1 MRRLLEQLYDVSRYD
16 NLIEKDRA
24 RLVYT
29 IASALILINLFFIGL
44 IVFAPRNA
52 IPDPAVPASTVD
64 TNIFL
69 VGFTVFVLGLIAS
82 FVVTRRGNSRLG
94 SVLLVS
100 LTTLIFGGLVIVT
113 GAYRSQDGFAL
124 IIAIAIPGLLLGERG
139 LLVGIGSAVL
149 IYIASVSLRSESRT
163 INLSASNEAAITVT
177 LIFIIGSLIYAY
189 LRFARVSRIEGA
201 ATAEAERM
209 KLAQLTS
216 LITSRISRR
225 LAPSE
230 VLRNTVEEIR
240 TSYPDIYH
248 AQIFLT
254 EPSGVARLVA
264 STGEV
269 GKMLIDRQHS
279 LPIGSQSV
287 IGQVTLNNQTVIAR
301 SNSSNSVH
309 KRNEFLPD
317 TVVEAAFPMRI
328 GDAVIGAL
336 DLQSKKHDT
345 FTDEEMPIFQSL
357 ADNVAIAIDNA
368 RLFEETERR
377 LQENQQLVAQMR
389 QSSEEVKRL
398 NERLTGRF
406 WKDFL
411 NQQNASSLL
420 LDLESSSAVVD
431 NTWTPSIREAITSNQ
446 SIQSNSTD
454 TKLVTVPLRVRG
466 QVIGAMEFEID
477 QNGTVSADDIAM
489 MEEVSEQL
497 GLAAESNRLYE
508 TSQRIAQREA
518 LVNEISTR
526 LQSGTSVEMTLNSAA
541 RSLKDVLK
549 ANRVAIR
556 LGKPPVET
564 MNGDNS

>member
-1 MRRLLEQLYDVSRYD
+1 MRRLLQRIFDVSRYD
-16 NLIEKDRA
+16 SLIEKDRA

-29 IASALILINLFFIGL
+29 ITAIAFVLTVIFMVVALIAPRYVFGVDAIDTHFIGL
-44 IVFAPRNA
+44 FGVF
-52 IPDPAVPASTVD
+52 
-64 TNIFL
+64 F
-69 VGFTVFVLGLIAS
+69 VGIIATL
-82 FVVTRRGNSRLG
+82 VVTRRGNNNLGGLIIVLLG
-94 SVLLVS
+94 SASFGS
-100 LTTLIFGGLVIVT
+100 LSVGSGAYSMQDGMLMLVIL
-113 GAYRSQDGFAL
+113 SL
-124 IIAIAIPGLLLGERG
+124 SGLLLGRRG
-139 LLVGIGSAVL
+139 LVLGAVIVL
-149 IYIASVSLRSESRT
+149 GLT
-163 INLSASNEAAITVT
+163 FAAISARSSIPYSPSDSTYEFVVVT
-177 LIFIIGSLIYAY
+177 LLTATSSGLIYAF
-189 LRFARVSRIEGA
+189 LRYARINREAGA
-201 ATAEAERM
+201 ANAEAERM

-216 LITSRISRR
+216 LITTRISRR
-225 LAPSE
+225 LALSE

-240 TSYPDIYH
+240 QIYPDIYH

-269 GKMLIDRQHS
+269 GKMLIDRHHS

-287 IGQVTLNNQTVIAR
+287 IGQVTMNNQYVIAR
-301 SNSSNSVH
+301 SNSTNSVH
-309 KRNEFLPD
+309 RRNEFLPD
-317 TVVEAAFPMRI
+317 TKVEAAFPMRI

-336 DLQSKKHDT
+336 DLQSKHENI
-345 FTDEEMPIFQSL
+345 FNEEDAPIFQSL

-377 LQENQQLVAQMR
+377 LVENQQLVAQMR
-389 QSSEEVKRL
+389 QSSEEVEQL

-411 NQQNASSLL
+411 NQKDAPA
-420 LDLESSSAVVD
+420 LDLDLATQAVSLD
-431 NTWTPSIREAITSNQ
+431 RSWTPTIKEAIESNQ
-446 SIQSNSTD
+446 SLQSKAND
-454 TKLVTVPLRVRG
+454 AKVVTVPLRVRG
-466 QVIGAMEFEID
+466 QVIGAMEFEMD
-477 QNGTVSADDIAM
+477 EKGNLSPEDIAM

-526 LQSGTSVEMTLNSAA
+526 LQSGTSVEMTLASAA

-564 MNGDNS
+564 ANGRNA

>member
-1 MRRLLEQLYDVSRYD
+1 LR
-16 NLIEKDRA
+16 
-24 RLVYT
+24 
-29 IASALILINLFFIGL
+29 
-44 IVFAPRNA
+44 
-52 IPDPAVPASTVD
+52 
-64 TNIFL
+64 
-69 VGFTVFVLGLIAS
+69 FVQI
-82 FVVTRRGNSRLG
+82 
-94 SVLLVS
+94 
-100 LTTLIFGGLVIVT
+100 
-113 GAYRSQDGFAL
+113 
-124 IIAIAIPGLLLGERG
+124 
-139 LLVGIGSAVL
+139 
-149 IYIASVSLRSESRT
+149 SRT
-163 INLSASNEAAITVT
+163 
-177 LIFIIGSLIYAY
+177 
-189 LRFARVSRIEGA
+189 EGA
-201 ATAEAERM
+201 ASAEAERM

-225 LAPSE
+225 LALNE
-230 VLRNTVEEIR
+230 VLRNAVEEIR
-240 TSYPDIYH
+240 TTYPDIYH

-269 GKMLIDRQHS
+269 GKMLIDRNHS

-287 IGQVTLNNQTVIAR
+287 IGQVTLNNQYVIAR

-309 KRNEFLPD
+309 RRNEFLPD

-328 GDAVIGAL
+328 SDTIIGAL
-336 DLQSKKHDT
+336 DLQSKLHGT
-345 FTDEEMPIFQSL
+345 FNEEETPIFQSL

-377 LQENQQLVAQMR
+377 LQENQQLVTQMR
-389 QSSEEVKRL
+389 QSTEEVERL

-411 NQQNASSLL
+411 NQQDASSLL
-420 LDLESSSAVVD
+420 LDLESHSSVVD
-431 NTWTPSIREAITSNQ
+431 NTWTPAIRQAIVSNQ
-446 SIQSNSTD
+446 SIQKQEAD
-454 TKLVTVPLRVRG
+454 AKIVAVPLRVRG
-466 QVIGAMEFEID
+466 QVVGAMEFEMD
-477 QNGTVSADDIAM
+477 QNGNVSAEDIAM

-526 LQSGTSVEMTLNSAA
+526 LQSGTSVEMTLSSAA
-541 RSLKDVLK
+541 RSLKEVLK

-564 MNGDNS
+564 MNGENS

>member
-1 MRRLLEQLYDVSRYD
+1 MRRLLQQIFDVSRYD
-16 NLIEKDRA
+16 SVIEKDRA
-24 RLVYT
+24 QLVYT
-29 IASALILINLFFIGL
+29 VTALAFIGAVIFTILSVVSPESAFGDNVVDKSTFFILFGLFFAGLLITYYVTRQGRSQVGGLLILLMITI
-44 IVFAPRNA
+44 
-52 IPDPAVPASTVD
+52 
-64 TNIFL
+64 
-69 VGFTVFVLGLIAS
+69 S
-82 FVVTRRGNSRLG
+82 FG
-94 SVLLVS
+94 
-100 LTTLIFGGLVIVT
+100 TLSAT
-113 GAYRSQDGFAL
+113 SGADNSQDGMLMIIILAL
-124 IIAIAIPGLLLGERG
+124 AGLVLGGRGLIMGTVVAVAIKIIGFSLRASLPVTPRTDGYELISALLLI
-139 LLVGIGSAVL
+139 GIGAL
-149 IYIASVSLRSESRT
+149 
-163 INLSASNEAAITVT
+163 
-177 LIFIIGSLIYAY
+177 LIYAF
-189 LRFARVSRIEGA
+189 LRYAKVNREAGA
-201 ATAEAERM
+201 ETAEAERM

-216 LITSRISRR
+216 LITTRISRR
-225 LAPSE
+225 LALNE

-240 TSYPDIYH
+240 QIYPDIYH

-287 IGQVTLNNQTVIAR
+287 IGQVTLNNQFVIAR
-301 SNSSNSVH
+301 SNSNNTVH

-317 TVVEAAFPMRI
+317 TKVEAAFPMRI
-328 GDAVIGAL
+328 GDAIIGAL
-336 DLQSKKHDT
+336 DLQSKHDAI
-345 FTDEEMPIFQSL
+345 FNDEDVPIFQSL

-377 LQENQQLVAQMR
+377 LVENQQLVAQMR
-389 QSSEEVKRL
+389 QSSEEVEQL

-411 NQQNASSLL
+411 NQQDAPALD
-420 LDLESSSAVVD
+420 LDLETQTVNTQA
-431 NTWTPSIREAITSNQ
+431 TWTPSIKLAIESNQ
-446 SIQSNSTD
+446 STQSKAMDNNI
-454 TKLVTVPLRVRG
+454 VTVPLRVRG
-466 QVIGAMEFEID
+466 QVIGAMEFEMD
-477 QNGTVSADDIAM
+477 GKGNLSDEDLAM

-526 LQSGTSVEMTLNSAA
+526 LQSGTSVEMTLTSAA

-556 LGKPPVET
+556 LGKPPAET
-564 MNGDNS
+564 QNGVNS

>member
-1 MRRLLEQLYDVSRYD
+1 MRRLFQQIYDVSRYD
-16 NLIEKDRA
+16 NLIEQDRA

-29 IASALILINLFFIGL
+29 VTTALILINVFFMGL
-44 IVFAPRNA
+44 IFLAPGAATPN
-52 IPDPAVPASTVD
+52 PATTGSTV
-64 TNIFL
+64 NSSIFS
-69 VGFTVFVLGLIAS
+69 VAFAVFLFGLIAT
-82 FVVTRRGNSRLG
+82 FIVTRQGHSRLG
-94 SVLLVS
+94 SLLVV
-100 LTTLIFGGLVIVT
+100 TLATIIFGGLTIVT
-113 GAYRSQDGFAL
+113 GAYRVQDGITL
-124 IIAIAIPGLLLGERG
+124 IITVALAGLLLGERG
-139 LLVGIGSAVL
+139 LMVGITAAIL
-149 IYIASVSLRSESRT
+149 FYIAGVNLRSDT
-163 INLSASNEAAITVT
+163 QIINLSVATEMQISVV
-177 LIFIIGSLIYAY
+177 LILIMGSLIYAY
-189 LRFARVSRIEGA
+189 LRFARVSRLVGA
-201 ATAEAERM
+201 ASAEAERM

-240 TSYPDIYH
+240 SSYPDIYH

-269 GKMLIDRQHS
+269 GKMLMDRQHS

-287 IGQVTLNNQTVIAR
+287 IGQVTINNQHVIAR

-309 KRNEFLPD
+309 RRNEFLPD

-336 DLQSKKHDT
+336 DLQSKIPGT
-345 FTDEEMPIFQSL
+345 FSEEETPIFQSL

-389 QSSEEVKRL
+389 QSSEEVERL

-411 NQQNASSLL
+411 NQQDASSLL
-420 LDLESSSAVVD
+420 LNLDTHSSTID
-431 NTWTPSIREAITSNQ
+431 NTWTPSIRQAIQSNQ
-446 SIQSNSTD
+446 SIQSNSEESNV
-454 TKLVTVPLRVRG
+454 VTVPLRVRG
-466 QVIGAMEFEID
+466 QVIGAMEFEMD
-477 QNGTVSADDIAM
+477 QNGSISAEDIAM

-564 MNGDNS
+564 MNGENS

>member
-1 MRRLLEQLYDVSRYD
+1 MRRLLQQIFDVSRY
-16 NLIEKDRA
+16 ISIVEKDRA

-29 IASALILINLFFIGL
+29 VTSLAFVGAVFYTILAIVAPESVFGDNVIDKSTFFVLFGLFF
-44 IVFAPRNA
+44 
-52 IPDPAVPASTVD
+52 
-64 TNIFL
+64 
-69 VGFTVFVLGLIAS
+69 VGILTTFF
-82 FVVTRRGNSRLG
+82 VTRQGRSQLSGLL
-94 SVLLVS
+94 VLLMITIS
-100 LTTLIFGGLVIVT
+100 FGTLSASSGADNSQDGMLMIIILALGGLV
-113 GAYRSQDGFAL
+113 
-124 IIAIAIPGLLLGERG
+124 LGERG
-139 LLVGIGSAVL
+139 LILGTGIALGIKVVGFNLRPFLPVTARTDSYELISALMLVVLGSL
-149 IYIASVSLRSESRT
+149 
-163 INLSASNEAAITVT
+163 
-177 LIFIIGSLIYAY
+177 LIYAF
-189 LRFARVSRIEGA
+189 LRFARANREAGA
-201 ATAEAERM
+201 ASAEAERM

-216 LITSRISRR
+216 LITTRISRR
-225 LAPSE
+225 LALNE
-230 VLRNTVEEIR
+230 VMRNTIEEIR
-240 TSYPDIYH
+240 QIYPDIYH

-269 GKMLIDRQHS
+269 GKMLIDRHHS

-287 IGQVTLNNQTVIAR
+287 IGQVTLNNQFVIAR
-301 SNSSNSVH
+301 SNSTNTVH

-317 TVVEAAFPMRI
+317 TKVEAAFPMRI

-336 DLQSKKHDT
+336 DLQSKHDAL
-345 FTDEEMPIFQSL
+345 FSDDDAPIFQSL

-377 LQENQQLVAQMR
+377 LVENQQLVAQMR
-389 QSSEEVKRL
+389 QSSEEVERL

-411 NQQNASSLL
+411 NQQDAPS
-420 LDLESSSAVVD
+420 LDLDLLTHVASTDSAWTSS
-431 NTWTPSIREAITSNQ
+431 IKQAIQSNQ
-446 SIQSNSTD
+446 SVQSKSTD
-454 TKLVTVPLRVRG
+454 AKVVTVPLRVRG
-466 QVIGAMEFEID
+466 QVIGAMEFEMD
-477 QNGTVSADDIAM
+477 EKGNLSDEDLAM

-526 LQSGTSVEMTLNSAA
+526 LQSGTSVEMTLTSAA

-564 MNGDNS
+564 SNGGNS

>member
-1 MRRLLEQLYDVSRYD
+1 MRRFLPRIFDVSRYD
-16 NLIEKDRA
+16 SLIEKDRA
-24 RLVYT
+24 RLVYVISSVMFGLSAIFALVA
-29 IASALILINLFFIGL
+29 IAAPQYVFGETPSKTSLFAPLFALFFVG
-44 IVFAPRNA
+44 IVAA
-52 IPDPAVPASTVD
+52 I
-64 TNIFL
+64 
-69 VGFTVFVLGLIAS
+69 
-82 FVVTRRGNSRLG
+82 VVTRRGKSNL
-94 SVLLVS
+94 
-100 LTTLIFGGLVIVT
+100 GGLIIVVLGTLSFGWLSVSSGAYTMQDGMLMLVILSLSGLMLGQRGLVLGVVIV
-113 GAYRSQDGFAL
+113 
-124 IIAIAIPGLLLGERG
+124 IGL
-139 LLVGIGSAVL
+139 
-149 IYIASVSLRSESRT
+149 T
-163 INLSASNEAAITVT
+163 FAAISVRSSIPYSGSDNTYEFIVVT
-177 LIFIIGSLIYAY
+177 LLTAMSSALIYAF
-189 LRFARVSRIEGA
+189 LRYARVNREAGIAS
-201 ATAEAERM
+201 AEAERV

-216 LITSRISRR
+216 LITTRISRR
-225 LAPSE
+225 LALSE
-230 VLRNTVEEIR
+230 VMKNTVEEIR
-240 TSYPDIYH
+240 QIYPDIYH

-269 GKMLIDRQHS
+269 GKMLIDRHHS

-287 IGQVTLNNQTVIAR
+287 IGQVTINNQYIIAR
-301 SNSSNSVH
+301 STSSNSVH
-309 KRNEFLPD
+309 RRNEFLPD

-336 DLQSKKHDT
+336 DLQSKLYDV
-345 FTDEEMPIFQSL
+345 FNEEDAPIFQSL

-377 LQENQQLVAQMR
+377 LAENQQLVAQMR
-389 QSSEEVKRL
+389 QSSEEVERL

-411 NQQNASSLL
+411 NQQDAPSLN
-420 LDLESSSAVVD
+420 LDLSTQVASVD
-431 NTWTPSIREAITSNQ
+431 STWTASIKQAIQSNQ
-446 SIQSNSTD
+446 SVQSTSKD
-454 TKLVTVPLRVRG
+454 TQVVTVPLRVRG
-466 QVIGAMEFEID
+466 QVIGAMEFEMD
-477 QNGTVSADDIAM
+477 EKGNLSNEDLAM

-526 LQSGTSVEMTLNSAA
+526 LQSGTSVEMTLTSAA

-564 MNGDNS
+564 TNGENS

>member
-1 MRRLLEQLYDVSRYD
+1 MRRLLQQLYDVSNYKD
-16 NLIEKDRA
+16 LIEQDRA

-29 IASALILINLFFIGL
+29 VTSALILIDAVFIGL
-44 IVFAPRNA
+44 IVLAPNLRT
-52 IPDPAVPASTVD
+52 PDTVTNSTS
-64 TNIFL
+64 TSGFFI
-69 VGFTVFVLGLIAS
+69 VGFVLFLLGLIVT
-82 FVVTRRGNSRLG
+82 FVVTRQGHSKLG
-94 SVLLVS
+94 SMLVVI
-100 LTTLIFGGLVIVT
+100 LTMLVFGGLTIVT
-113 GAYRSQDGFAL
+113 GDYRAQDGIAL
-124 IIAIAIPGLLLGERG
+124 IVMVALSGLLLGERG
-139 LLVGIGSAVL
+139 LIAGVAVAVISYLVSVSVRSSTPVINMSPTTELVTSVVL
-149 IYIASVSLRSESRT
+149 I
-163 INLSASNEAAITVT
+163 
-177 LIFIIGSLIYAY
+177 LIMGSLIYAY

-225 LAPSE
+225 LAPGE

-254 EPSGVARLVA
+254 ESSGVARLVA

-287 IGQVTLNNQTVIAR
+287 IGQVTLNNQHVIAR
-301 SNSSNSVH
+301 SDSSNSVH
-309 KRNEFLPD
+309 RRNEFLPD

-336 DLQSKKHDT
+336 DLQSKIPGT
-345 FTDEEMPIFQSL
+345 FTEEETPIFQSL

-377 LQENQQLVAQMR
+377 LQENQQLVTQMR
-389 QSSEEVKRL
+389 QSSEEVERL

-411 NQQNASSLL
+411 NQQNTSSLL
-420 LDLESSSAVVD
+420 LDLEGHSSTVD
-431 NTWTPSIREAITSNQ
+431 NTWTPSIRQAIQSNQ
-446 SIQSNSTD
+446 SIQSNSAD
-454 TKLVTVPLRVRG
+454 ANIVTVPLRVRG
-466 QVIGAMEFEID
+466 QVIGAMEFEMD
-477 QNGTVSADDIAM
+477 QNGNISSEDIAM

-526 LQSGTSVEMTLNSAA
+526 LQSGTSIEMTLNSAA

-564 MNGDNS
+564 MNGENS

>member
-1 MRRLLEQLYDVSRYD
+1 MRRLFQQIYDVSRYD

-29 IASALILINLFFIGL
+29 VTTLAFVGAIVYTTLALVAPEAVFGDNIIDKSTFLVLFGLFFVGLFATLFVTRQGKSQLSGLLILLMITISFGSLS
-44 IVFAPRNA
+44 A
-52 IPDPAVPASTVD
+52 AS
-64 TNIFL
+64 
-69 VGFTVFVLGLIAS
+69 
-82 FVVTRRGNSRLG
+82 
-94 SVLLVS
+94 
-100 LTTLIFGGLVIVT
+100 
-113 GAYRSQDGFAL
+113 GADNSQDGMLMIIILAL
-124 IIAIAIPGLLLGERG
+124 SGLLLGGRG
-139 LLVGIGSAVL
+139 LILGVLIALGMKLVGFNLRDMLPVAPRDGGYELFSSVLLIGL
-149 IYIASVSLRSESRT
+149 
-163 INLSASNEAAITVT
+163 AA
-177 LIFIIGSLIYAY
+177 LLIYAF
-189 LRFARVSRIEGA
+189 LRFVRVNREVGA
-201 ATAEAERM
+201 ATAEAERV

-240 TSYPDIYH
+240 SIYPDIYH

-254 EPSGVARLVA
+254 EASGVARLVA

-269 GKMLIDRQHS
+269 GKMLMDRQHS

-287 IGQVTLNNQTVIAR
+287 IGQVTLNNEHVIAR
-301 SNSSNSVH
+301 SNSSNTIH
-309 KRNEFLPD
+309 RRNEFLPD

-328 GDAVIGAL
+328 GDSVIGAL
-336 DLQSKKHDT
+336 DLQSKLHGT
-345 FTDEEMPIFQSL
+345 FTEEETPIFQSL

-398 NERLTGRF
+398 NERLTGGF

-411 NQQNASSLL
+411 NQQDTSSLL
-420 LDLESSSAVVD
+420 IDLDTHSSTVD
-431 NTWTPSIREAITSNQ
+431 NTWTSSIRQAIQSNQ
-446 SIQSNSTD
+446 SIQTQATD
-454 TKLVTVPLRVRG
+454 ANVVAIPLRVRG
-466 QVIGAMEFEID
+466 QVIGAMEFEMG
-477 QNGTVSADDIAM
+477 QNGNLSAEDIAM

-526 LQSGTSVEMTLNSAA
+526 LQSGTSVEMTLTSAA

-564 MNGDNS
+564 MNGENS

>member
-1 MRRLLEQLYDVSRYD
+1 MRRFLQQLFDVSRYE
-16 NLIEKDRA
+16 NLIEQDRA
-24 RLVYT
+24 RMVYIVSSVMFVLT
-29 IASALILINLFFIGL
+29 TLFSIIVLIAPEQVFGNNVISTPIFSVLFLLFFLGI
-44 IVFAPRNA
+44 IVTM
-52 IPDPAVPASTVD
+52 I
-64 TNIFL
+64 I
-69 VGFTVFVLGLIAS
+69 
-82 FVVTRRGNSRLG
+82 TRRGNNTLG
-94 SVLLVS
+94 GLIMVVLATIS
-100 LTTLIFGGLVIVT
+100 FGGLSVSS
-113 GAYRSQDGFAL
+113 GAYTMQDGMLMLVILSLA
-124 IIAIAIPGLLLGERG
+124 GLLLGQRG
-139 LLVGIGSAVL
+139 LVLGIVIVVSMIIVSL
-149 IYIASVSLRSESRT
+149 SLRSSLPYTPSDSTYE
-163 INLSASNEAAITVT
+163 LVVV
-177 LIFIIGSLIYAY
+177 LILIAMFSTLIYAF
-189 LRFARVSRIEGA
+189 LRYARVSRMVGA
-201 ATAEAERM
+201 ASAEAERM

-240 TSYPDIYH
+240 SSYPDIYH

-254 EPSGVARLVA
+254 ESSGVARLVA

-287 IGQVTLNNQTVIAR
+287 IGQVTINNQHVIAR
-301 SNSSNSVH
+301 SNSNNSVH
-309 KRNEFLPD
+309 RRNEFLPD

-336 DLQSKKHDT
+336 DLQSKVRGT
-345 FTDEEMPIFQSL
+345 FSEEETPIFQSL

-377 LQENQQLVAQMR
+377 LQENQQLVTQMR

-398 NERLTGRF
+398 NERLTGGF

-411 NQQNASSLL
+411 NQQDASSLL
-420 LDLESSSAVVD
+420 LDLDSHSSTVD
-431 NTWTPSIREAITSNQ
+431 NIWTPSIRQAIESNQ
-446 SIQSNSTD
+446 SIQSNSAD
-454 TKLVTVPLRVRG
+454 TNLVTVPLRVRG
-466 QVIGAMEFEID
+466 QVIGAMEFEMN
-477 QNGTVSADDIAM
+477 QNGTLSAEDIAM

-526 LQSGTSVEMTLNSAA
+526 LQSGTSVEMTLSSAA

-564 MNGDNS
+564 MNGENS